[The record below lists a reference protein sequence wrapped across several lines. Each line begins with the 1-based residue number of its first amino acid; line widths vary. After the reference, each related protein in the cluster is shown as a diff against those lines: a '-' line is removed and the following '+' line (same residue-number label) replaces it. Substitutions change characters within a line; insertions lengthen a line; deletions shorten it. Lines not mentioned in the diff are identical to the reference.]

1 MRRRTRHD
9 GGVADALKNL
19 VRLAELPTP
28 VQRMDRLGAHLG
40 LPEGS
45 LWVKRDDLTGL
56 AGGGNKTRKLEYLCF
71 DALEQGADTL
81 VTGGGEQSNHCRQTA
96 AAAAMLGLK
105 CSLVLAGEQPGRLS
119 GNLMLDRIFGAEVK
133 WVDSDASSGELDGY
147 IEERCRDLADSGSR
161 PYNIPIGGSNAVGA
175 LGYVKAAMELR
186 FQLPEAELVVVAT
199 GSCGTHAGLV
209 AGFMDHG
216 KVLGI
221 RVGEREDME
230 TFVTERAEETAAL
243 AGLHKPSGD
252 CRIDEAY
259 LGEGYA
265 KITDS
270 AVEAIELAARLE
282 GLVLDPVYTGKA
294 MAGLIG
300 NVRSGQIAPGSQTV
314 FVHTGGMPGL
324 LSDRFASVWSAS

>member
-1 MRRRTRHD
+1 
-9 GGVADALKNL
+9 
-19 VRLAELPTP
+19 
-28 VQRMDRLGAHLG
+28 MDRLGAHLG

-96 AAAAMLGLK
+96 AAASMLGLK
-105 CSLVLAGEQPGRLS
+105 CSLVLAGERPNRLS
-119 GNLMLDRIFGAEVK
+119 GNLMLDRIFGADIT
-133 WVDSDASSGELDGY
+133 WVDADASSGELDGY
-147 IEERCRDLADSGSR
+147 IEEHCRQLSDSGAR

-199 GSCGTHAGLV
+199 GSCGTHAGLS

-221 RVGEREDME
+221 RVGEREDMNAL
-230 TFVTERAEETAAL
+230 VNLRAEETAAR
-243 AGLHKPSGD
+243 AGLHQPVGE
-252 CRIDEAY
+252 CRIDDGY

-265 KITDS
+265 KITD
-270 AVEAIELAARLE
+270 AAIEAIELAARLE

-300 NVRSGQIAPGSQTV
+300 NVRSGQIGSASQTV
-314 FVHTGGMPGL
+314 FIHTGGMPGL
-324 LSDRFASVWSAS
+324 LSDRFAAVWSAQ